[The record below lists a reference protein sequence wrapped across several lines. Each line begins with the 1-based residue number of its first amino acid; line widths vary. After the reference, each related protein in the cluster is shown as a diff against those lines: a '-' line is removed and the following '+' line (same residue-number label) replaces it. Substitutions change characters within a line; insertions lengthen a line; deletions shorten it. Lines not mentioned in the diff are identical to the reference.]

1 MSLSSSISQA
11 FLHDHQQQPHWHQG
25 RLLRDSLSGS
35 RDHPHTQSCSRNPG
49 HPAAVGGISGRPTG
63 ISRPGCVFSQGHL
76 GQPARIDFSATF
88 VANSQACPA
97 ASAEPLRPGPGARD
111 RSPHGSVPAARR
123 PSDTQPAGSARP
135 SRAHST
141 FSALMN
147 ETTTFRS
154 SVAAALQQWDRLP
167 SAGKG
172 LG

>member
-11 FLHDHQQQPHWHQG
+11 FLHDQQQQPHWHQG

-49 HPAAVGGISGRPTG
+49 HPAAVSGISGRPTG
-63 ISRPGCVFSQGHL
+63 ISRPGYVFSQGHL
-76 GQPARIDFSATF
+76 GQPACQQVRGLPIDFSAAF

-97 ASAEPLRPGPGARD
+97 ASAEPLRPG
-111 RSPHGSVPAARR
+111 AAALT
-123 PSDTQPAGSARP
+123 DTQPAGSARP

-147 ETTTFRS
+147 EAATFRS
-154 SVAAALQQWDRLP
+154 SAAAALQQWDRLP

-172 LG
+172 RG